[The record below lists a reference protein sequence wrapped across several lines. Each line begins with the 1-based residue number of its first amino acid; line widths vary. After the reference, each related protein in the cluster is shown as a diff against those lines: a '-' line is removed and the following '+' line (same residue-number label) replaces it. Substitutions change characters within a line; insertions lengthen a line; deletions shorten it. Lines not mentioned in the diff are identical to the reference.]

1 MPTDVVFSV
10 RGSHDQKAGR
20 SDGDH
25 TLSPAAARKSRRIL
39 STPSPSRLLFPS
51 HGSWRHSEL
60 LVPDIA
66 VEASETKKVDP
77 RAALGVYG
85 KSDNL

>member
-1 MPTDVVFSV
+1 LAP
-10 RGSHDQKAGR
+10 
-20 SDGDH
+20 
-25 TLSPAAARKSRRIL
+25 
-39 STPSPSRLLFPS
+39 
-51 HGSWRHSEL
+51 SEL
-60 LVPDIA
+60 LVPDIL